1 MTQSLH
7 RQSMQGKMLSTKAAS
22 SSEVMAYPVIWR
34 PHWTHL
40 YASLLIVMLSG
51 CATPIPPPPQIV
63 NVPVPVSCLPAV
75 LPQRPKTATDT
86 ELAALDDYKF
96 PLAIFLDRRL
106 LLDYS
111 AELEAVLLACR

>member
-1 MTQSLH
+1 M
-7 RQSMQGKMLSTKAAS
+7 
-22 SSEVMAYPVIWR
+22 
-34 PHWTHL
+34 HL
-40 YASLLIVMLSG
+40 YSFMATILLVTG
-51 CATPIPPPPQIV
+51 CATPGIPPPPQIV

-86 ELAALDDYKF
+86 ELSALDDYKF

-111 AELEAVLLACR
+111 AELEAVLVACR